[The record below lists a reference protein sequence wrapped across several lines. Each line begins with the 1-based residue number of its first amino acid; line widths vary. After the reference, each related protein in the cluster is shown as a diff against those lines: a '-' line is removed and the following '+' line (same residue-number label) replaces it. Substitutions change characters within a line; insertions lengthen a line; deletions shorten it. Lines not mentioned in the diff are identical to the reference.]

1 MRIDAYNAISQLYQ
15 TNSVSSVKKAA
26 GTQSYSSDKL
36 EFSSTAKSYQTARAA
51 VAEASDVRMDKVSQ
65 IKAAMS
71 AGTYNISSE
80 AVADKILSN
89 METLT
94 F

>member
-1 MRIDAYNAISQLYQ
+1 MRIDAYNTISQLYQ
-15 TNSVSSVKKAA
+15 TNNVSSVRKSSR
-26 GTQSYSSDKL
+26 TQSYNDKL

-51 VAEASDVRMDKVSQ
+51 VAEASDVRMDKVAR
-65 IKAAMS
+65 IKAQMA

-80 AVADKILSN
+80 AVADKILN
-89 METLT
+89 NVETLT

>member
-1 MRIDAYNAISQLYQ
+1 MRIDAYNSINKLYQ
-15 TNSVSSVKKAA
+15 TNNVSSVRKSSDA
-26 GTQSYSSDKL
+26 QSLNDKL

-51 VAEASDVRMDKVSQ
+51 VAEASDVRMDKISR
-65 IKAAMS
+65 IKAQIA
-71 AGTYNISSE
+71 AGTYYISSE

-89 METLT
+89 VDTLT